1 MDNILYTFILMLV
14 VFVGV
19 YIFMSRKLDRTNL
32 TDRLQS
38 LKPASKAVS
47 ATKKELEKIRIKK
60 DLMDIFPKLS
70 EEERAQWLKEL
81 KQLSDDK
88 NNAA

>member
-14 VFVGV
+14 VFVSV
-19 YIFMSRKLDRTNL
+19 YVFMSRKLDRTNL
-32 TDRLQS
+32 TDRLQN
-38 LKPASKAVS
+38 LKSPSKAVS

-60 DLMDIFPKLS
+60 DLMEIFPTLS
-70 EEERAQWLKEL
+70 EEERAEWLAEL
-81 KQLSDDK
+81 KQASNDK